1 MNFDRIFHD
10 KPFILDW
17 PPMENPLS
25 TKIGAQ
31 LSAAARG
38 CDSVTKM
45 VFWWRGSDGIPHGGR
60 CWVVFSMMFGMF
72 GTKTRPLSAWS
83 ELMLIG
89 VDCS

>member
-1 MNFDRIFHD
+1 
-10 KPFILDW
+10 
-17 PPMENPLS
+17 MENP
-25 TKIGAQ
+25 KIIRSHRPIHEDSCNSQ
-31 LSAAARG
+31 RRKMG

-45 VFWWRGSDGIPHGGR
+45 GPGGVR
-60 CWVVFSMMFGMF
+60 WNPIRWQMLGGFQFFELSMMFGMF